1 MLVRANQE
9 LIPPATSI
17 SEAMIREPGT
27 FFDGLAQI
35 NFDDPNGEAFL
46 IRHEPLDLFATA
58 ASQAIEVH
66 QPHPRGVSWAT
77 LEFPI
82 LELTAGS
89 VIQFGA
95 RLLPNEPVT
104 MKLYTATSD
113 IDIDTMHVNYKANRF
128 QASISREIAEI
139 AAREERLHLGF
150 TLPGGTWFVFQICD
164 LVIQGGA
171 E

>member
-17 SEAMIREPGT
+17 SEATVREPGT
-27 FFDGLAQI
+27 FFDGLAKI
-35 NFDDPNGEAFL
+35 NFEDPDGEAFL
-46 IRHEPLDLFATA
+46 VRHEPLDLFGTA

-82 LELTAGS
+82 LDLKAGS

-95 RLLPNEPVT
+95 RLLPNEAVI
-104 MKLYTATSD
+104 MKLYTAASE
-113 IDIDTMHVNYKANRF
+113 IDIDT
-128 QASISREIAEI
+128 
-139 AAREERLHLGF
+139 
-150 TLPGGTWFVFQICD
+150 
-164 LVIQGGA
+164 
-171 E
+171 